1 MKIDFRHFPHPV
13 LSHFAPEDLG
23 GDVYQTDINIFARK
37 SVYRFEVKFMT
48 DNRTLLDL
56 VAEKKAFYAIHLE
69 CRSTRIRKMFT
80 SFDDKYEFTLPT
92 DELDGHVQL
101 CSFILAAEEIPDY
114 QNLSAHTDYGDTA
127 FRIMKGDV
135 LAVAPDQTFSVQKED
150 DPLKQ
155 VPSIFSISVS
165 DEKGVPAFDY
175 NADDDKVDV
184 ILSRENFDRYN
195 QLSQGQDYWPIL
207 SAIFVVPVLTLLLEG
222 MKVPDSH
229 DENGDR
235 RWFIVLWS
243 KLEELGIDITNDGRS
258 SIQLAQMLIGDPVI
272 LALKNLESIGKEEE
286 QEDL

>member
-13 LSHFAPEDLG
+13 LSHFSPEDLN

-69 CRSTRIRKMFT
+69 CRSTRTRKMFT
-80 SFDDKYEFTLPT
+80 SFDDKREFTLPT

-101 CSFILAAEEIPDY
+101 CSLILAAEEIPNY
-114 QNLSAHTDYGDTA
+114 QNSSAHPDYGDTA
-127 FRIMKGDV
+127 FQVMKGDV

-155 VPSIFSISVS
+155 VPSIFTVSVN
-165 DEKGVPAFDY
+165 DERGAPSFDF
-175 NADDDKVDV
+175 NAVDDKVDV
-184 ILSRENFDRYN
+184 ILSRENFDLYN

-207 SAIFVVPVLTLLLEG
+207 SSIFVVPVLTVLLEK
-222 MKVPDSH
+222 MRDTDFH
-229 DENGDR
+229 EDNGDR
-235 RWFIVLWS
+235 RWFIILMS
-243 KLEELGIDITNDGRS
+243 KLDELGVDITTDGPS
-258 SIQLAQMLIGDPVI
+258 SVELAQKLIGDPSI
-272 LALKNLESIGKEEE
+272 LALKNLETLGKEEE
-286 QEDL
+286 QED